1 MAKNLVFLH
10 VGPGPLGVSHA
21 DLLPYVDLL
30 KGVGT
35 QLPVVPAT
43 EMERAALE
51 ILREHKSAGLR
62 RGEVEGAW
70 AGITRDLWRDKQDVV
85 FSQPRFA
92 GVNVEQAALV
102 LDHLAGLEVHV
113 VVTPVEGG
121 SLAFLDAWAAVL
133 RPGTLHIREVADDA
147 AAVDVA
153 ETIAGVV
160 LAVRRTVFA
169 KVARKPRLPV
179 VRRRGTRAA

>member
-10 VGPGPLGVSHA
+10 VGPSPLGVTHA
-21 DLLPYVDLL
+21 DLLPYADLL
-30 KGVGT
+30 EGVGT
-35 QLPVVPAT
+35 RLPVVPAS
-43 EMERAALE
+43 ELERAALE
-51 ILREHKSAGLR
+51 ILREHKSAGLK

-92 GVNVEQAALV
+92 ALTAEQAALV

-121 SLAFLDAWAAVL
+121 SLSFLDAWAAVL
-133 RPGTLHIREVADDA
+133 RPDTLHIREVADDA
-147 AAVDVA
+147 VAVDVA
-153 ETIAGVV
+153 ETIAGTV

-169 KVARKPRLPV
+169 KGARKPRLLA